1 MSDYDVARVVAIL
14 GVVFSVFGAASA
26 VLGVVLSLLS
36 WAWIAGRP

>member
-14 GVVFSVFGAASA
+14 GIVFSVF
-26 VLGVVLSLLS
+26 GVVLSLLS